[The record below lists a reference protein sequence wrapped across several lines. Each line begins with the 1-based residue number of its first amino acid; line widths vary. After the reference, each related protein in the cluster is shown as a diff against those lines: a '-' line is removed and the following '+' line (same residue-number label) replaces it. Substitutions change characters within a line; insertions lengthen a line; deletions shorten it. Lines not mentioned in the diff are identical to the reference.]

1 MYNTSQEVMGHAQH
15 GTRGTRCK
23 GHAQH
28 VTRGKGQAEHG
39 TRGNG

>member
-1 MYNTSQEVMGHAQH
+1 MYNTSQEVKGQAQD
-15 GTRGTRCK
+15 
-23 GHAQH
+23 